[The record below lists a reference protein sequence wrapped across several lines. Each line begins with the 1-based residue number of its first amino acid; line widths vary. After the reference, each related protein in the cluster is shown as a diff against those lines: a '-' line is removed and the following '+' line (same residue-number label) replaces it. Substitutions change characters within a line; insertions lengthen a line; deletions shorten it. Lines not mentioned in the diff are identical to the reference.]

1 MIQYSHNTNNI
12 YKKKLIKLTPVLK
25 QCIIGAVTI
34 VLIGLRQMC
43 LSLIK
48 AALKMR

>member
-34 VLIGLRQMC
+34 VLIGL
-43 LSLIK
+43 LTSLIK